1 MKPQTHPSLSIHEA
15 RARKVWR
22 FFLSEYFD
30 KECAAKYS
38 VSISVKKSNT
48 HGGIEG
54 RFTVKKKE
62 FGYSGNESLSFK
74 LDWGA
79 LNKLY
84 THAEDHPEALVA
96 SVAEAWAWQGDDKDH
111 ELIQI
116 GRFLISSAKEFTE
129 SKEALGRAISF
140 ADRQLLM
147 KNITV
152 AKKTTF
158 QRGAL

>member
-1 MKPQTHPSLSIHEA
+1 MKPQPHTPLSIHEA

-30 KECAAKYS
+30 KECATQYS

-48 HGGIEG
+48 HGGLEG

-79 LNKLY
+79 LNRLY
-84 THAEDHPEALVA
+84 ANAEDHPEALVA
-96 SVAEAWAWQGDDKDH
+96 SVAEAWAWQGDGKDV
-111 ELIQI
+111 ELLQI
-116 GRFLISSAKEFTE
+116 GRFLISSAKKFTE
-129 SKEALGRAISF
+129 SKEALMRANTF

-147 KNITV
+147 KNVSV
-152 AKKTTF
+152 AKTTTF
-158 QRGAL
+158 KRSAL